1 MLKIISKI
9 KNQKTLLII
18 STIFAVITL
27 MFTSLTQKSSASGT
41 ISGTVYIDYNM
52 NGVRDTAGTAPNLAI
67 DGGLG
72 GVTVTV
78 YAASGASK
86 SATTA
91 ANGTYSINTATAPAL
106 PAGPY
111 RIEFTNLP
119 AGYYPSATGTNNATT
134 VRIVADGTSNTN
146 DLGVIVPSDYC
157 QINPVMI
164 NNVYGVGPGVFDT
177 IVKFPYN
184 YSEEL
189 DGRLNSVD
197 PTAWTAP
204 PSRTSLLAPTGIA
217 AVDPVGATF
226 GLTYDNRVSKLYAAA
241 YVKRGAVLGSLSG
254 ESTGAIYLI
263 NNPAGNSPAESLY
276 VDLNAVFGAGTA
288 GANPHPTATT
298 TDWTDDAA
306 TVPFVGKRG
315 LGGLKVSLDGT
326 KLYTVNLNDRRLYVI
341 PTSGTLNST
350 TITRFDIPTTGLAT
364 SSGNCAAAD
373 VRPFAVGRSRTGQIY
388 VGAVCSA
395 ESEAADTKLH
405 AFIWRFTGAAFTLVA
420 NNTLTFARNAS
431 IPPTIE
437 SVNWQRWLATAP
449 AVLNRA
455 APVLTDIEFDGAD
468 MILGFRDRFGDQVV
482 LPDFYRGYG
491 DVMRVCDV
499 SGTFT
504 FESNGICG
512 SVTSTNPGSNG
523 NTGNGGREFYSDLN
537 GDGRQEGG
545 LGGLTQVPGYNHV
558 ITSFYDPVTYNSAG
572 TRVSNFYTSGIQ
584 RYGNTTGAMTGA
596 YDVYLDADPGN
607 FGKADGAGDTEALCN
622 AAPLQIGNRVWN
634 DTNGNGIQEPNETG
648 IANVAVQLWA
658 DTNSDGTVDTQIGTA
673 TTDASGNY
681 IFGGPN
687 NTNLSSYTCGT
698 ILSSLDVRVTA
709 SSDDAEQVGTT
720 VTLNSGDLDLDGT
733 INGVR
738 FSNLAIPPGATITNA
753 YIQFTANNTTPVSGG
768 SPTFTIRGQNADTAA
783 TFTTAANNISSRATT
798 TQSVAW
804 SPAVW
809 ATSSLQNTPDLTSVV
824 QAVVSR
830 AGWTS
835 GNSMAFIIS
844 GGTAAA
850 FRTAESF
857 DGIAAAAPRLVIEYT
872 TPSSCVYSISP
883 NTNYEVR
890 LPATNFNAGQPLNT
904 FAPTTSFSD
913 ATANGT
919 IRDSNGIVLSG
930 NQVIAPLTTG
940 DIGQNNHTYDF
951 GFRTATT
958 AFSIGNRVWFDT
970 NNNGIID
977 GAEVGISGVSVSVFL
992 DANSDGQPDNAASPL
1007 GTVTTDAS
1015 GYYRFDGLSAGN
1027 YVVRINPSNFNSGGV
1042 LRNYA
1047 NTSGNNTANTDSSG
1061 AGANA
1066 ENGINPAVRNS
1077 IQTNGLLSNTVTLN
1091 TSSPT
1096 AEPDIPASGNFSGQ
1110 GSLDNQANATID
1122 LGFYNLSLSG
1132 TVWNDTSVAG
1142 NNDGLLNNGETGIS
1156 GAVVLLYDSANVQIP
1171 VGLDGILGTEDDA
1184 PGGMLTDASG
1194 NYSFRGL
1201 APGTYRVLIN
1211 SSGGGTS
1218 STPTQT
1224 NADNNVDSDDNGFP
1238 DNTGNFPNR
1247 IISGLVVLTAG
1258 GEPVVNNAAGT
1269 TSNPT
1274 VDFGFILAPTMV
1286 KLENFDVYTASDGTT
1301 TVRWSTASEVSNLG
1315 FNVYREAGGKREKIT
1330 NSPIAGTALRSQIT
1344 LNATSEGYSWRDNAP
1359 VSGAVYYLEDIDMK
1373 GTRTMHGP
1381 VAPKLD
1387 FSNYSRRADS
1397 GLLSDLTKLSNS
1409 SMQTDSVASIAPAV
1423 KPPKNAKENLLTNER
1438 QFEIAAKGGVKIAVR
1453 SSGWY
1458 RVTLSELVNAG
1469 FEINSDP
1476 NNWQLFADAV
1486 EVPFKLNTDGSIEFF
1501 GHGLDTPETATQT
1514 YYLLKGDSA
1523 GQRLPEQS
1531 VGEVEPGKVSASFR
1545 NTATLKER
1553 SIYFSGIPNSQNEKW
1568 FGALIFAGTDTVNNL
1583 TVHNP
1588 SAEGQAH
1595 LKVKLQ
1601 GVGVTEHLIRL
1612 KFNNL
1617 ELGTVTYDNF
1627 DNEVFEFDVPM
1638 SAVVAGENSITMTA
1652 LGTSFEELSAVD
1664 EISLTY
1670 ERLYTAQDN
1679 KLAFTVPA
1687 GSQAR
1692 LEGFGAGHI
1701 KVAEI
1706 NDGKAVRY
1714 LEVQPQETGNG
1725 FGFSLDA
1732 ENYDRA
1738 FVALADAETA
1748 TAASV
1753 IRNNPSKWNKIGN
1766 RADFVIIT
1774 PESLRG
1780 QADSLASVR
1789 ESEGLRTKV
1798 VLLEDIYDEFG
1809 FGASSVS
1816 AVKEFLRKANDD
1828 WQLKPGYVLLFGD
1841 SSYDMRNYLA
1851 QPDRNLV
1858 PTKLVQTLNFETS
1871 SDAWIADFDDDG
1883 IEDISIGRLPVGNTS
1898 EAQQVVGKLLRP
1910 QRENVREEK
1919 TNLFVADSGFDASVN
1934 ALRETLP
1941 QSVGANVVRRS
1952 EFTNEQTRQEII
1964 RETNFGQSVITYEG
1978 HGSPTAWSNG
1988 SFFRTTDAANLQ
2000 NTDKLSLYLLM
2011 TCLNGYTSN
2020 LDNDTLA
2027 ESLIKSNGG
2036 AYAAWVS
2043 SGATNISGQTQI
2055 IHTATDLI
2063 FRTDGKQLRLGDISR
2078 MAKQSTQD
2086 LEIRQTWLL
2095 IGDPTMFVR

>member
-9 KNQKTLLII
+9 KDQKTLIII

-27 MFTSLTQKSSASGT
+27 MFASLTQKTSATGT

-67 DGGLG
+67 DGGLS

-86 SATTA
+86 SATTSA
-91 ANGTYSINTATAPAL
+91 TGTYSINTATAPAL

-119 AGYYPSATGTNNATT
+119 AGYFPGATGTNNATT
-134 VRIVADGTSNTN
+134 VKFVADGTSNNN

-157 QINPVMI
+157 QINPLMT

-197 PTAWTAP
+197 ATAWTTP
-204 PSRTSLLAPTGIA
+204 PSRTSLLAPDGIA
-217 AVDPVGATF
+217 TVDPVGATF
-226 GLTYDNRVSKLYAAA
+226 GLTYDNRVSKLYSAA
-241 YVKRGAVLGSLSG
+241 YLKRGAVFGALSS
-254 ESTGAIYLI
+254 ESTGAIYVT
-263 NNPAGNSPAESLY
+263 NNPAGSSPTTALY
-276 VDLNAVFGAGTA
+276 VDLNSVFGAGTA

-298 TDWTDDAA
+298 MNWTDDAA
-306 TVPFVGKRG
+306 TAPFIGKRG

-341 PTSGTLNST
+341 PTSGTLDST
-350 TITRFDIPTTGLAT
+350 TITRFDIPTTGLTT
-364 SSGNCAAAD
+364 SGGPCAVAD
-373 VRPFAVGRSRTGQIY
+373 VRPFAVGRDRTGQIY

-395 ESEAADTKLH
+395 ESETTDTKLH
-405 AFIWRFTGAAFTLVA
+405 AFVWRFTGAGFTLPVT
-420 NNTLTFARNAS
+420 NNTLTFARLAS
-431 IPPTIE
+431 STQ
-437 SVNWQRWLATAP
+437 SASWQRW
-449 AVLNRA
+449 AVVTDQLNRA
-455 APVLTDIEFDGAD
+455 APMLTDIEFDGAN
-468 MILGFRDRFGDQVV
+468 MLLGFRDRYGDQVV
-482 LPDFYRGYG
+482 LPDYYRGYG
-491 DVMRVCDV
+491 DIMRVCNV

-504 FESNGICG
+504 FESNGVCG
-512 SVTSTNPGSNG
+512 GVTSTNPGTNNNS
-523 NTGNGGREFYSDLN
+523 GNGGREFYTDLN
-537 GDGRQEGG
+537 GDGREEGG
-545 LGGLTQVPGYNHV
+545 LGGLTQIPGYNHV

-572 TRVSNFYTSGIQ
+572 TRIDNFYTSGIQ
-584 RYGNTTGAMTGA
+584 RYSNTTGVMTGA

-607 FGKADGAGDTEALCN
+607 FGKADGAGDTESLCD
-622 AAPLQIGNRVWN
+622 AAPVQIGNRVWT
-634 DTNGNGIQEPNETG
+634 DTNGNGRQDPGENG
-648 IANVAVQLWA
+648 INNVAVQLWEDTDGNGTVNA
-658 DTNSDGTVDTQIGTA
+658 QVASVNTNSSGEYVFGSLNCQGTTA
-673 TTDASGNY
+673 TSTV
-681 IFGGPN
+681 
-687 NTNLSSYTCGT
+687 
-698 ILSSLDVRVTA
+698 SLG
-709 SSDDAEQVGTT
+709 SDDAEQTVSNGA
-720 VTLNSGDLDLDGT
+720 VTLNGT
-733 INGVR
+733 SFDIVQQATNVQTLGLR
-738 FSNLAIPPGATITNA
+738 FQSLNIPAGAVITSA
-753 YIQFTANNTTPVSGG
+753 KIQFTTNTVTTNNTVNAV
-768 SPTFTIRGQNADTAA
+768 IQGQAADNAG
-783 TFTTAANNISSRATT
+783 TFTTTANNISSRTKTT
-798 TQSVAW
+798 S
-804 SPAVW
+804 AVNW
-809 ATSSLQNTPDLTSVV
+809 NAIPGWGTSGTTGANQQTPDLTAVV
-824 QAVVSR
+824 QEIVSR
-830 AGWTS
+830 GGWAS
-835 GNSMAFIIS
+835 GNSMAFILTDNASTS
-844 GGTAAA
+844 GASRSAFAFESGTAAQ
-850 FRTAESF
+850 RPT
-857 DGIAAAAPRLVIEYT
+857 LTVTYT
-872 TPSSCVYSISP
+872 TATNGCYSVKP
-883 NTNYEVR
+883 NTKYEVR
-890 LPATNFNAGQPLNT
+890 IPATNFNAGQPLNT
-904 FAPTTSFSD
+904 LAPTTSFAD
-913 ATANGT
+913 ATTDGT
-919 IRDSNGIVLSG
+919 LRDSNGIVISG
-930 NQVIAPLTTG
+930 NQVVAALTTG

-951 GFRTATT
+951 GFRTATN

-977 GAEVGISGVSVSVFL
+977 GAEVGISSVSVSVFL
-992 DANSDGQPDNAASPL
+992 DANSDGQPDNTASPL

-1027 YVVRINPSNFNSGGV
+1027 YVVRINPANFNAGGV

-1047 NTSGNNTANTDSSG
+1047 NTSGNNTAAVDSSG
-1061 AGANA
+1061 AASNN

-1077 IQTNGLLSNTVTLN
+1077 IQTNGLLSNTVTLS

-1096 AEPDIPASGNFSGQ
+1096 AEPDIPASGTFAGQ
-1110 GSLDNQANATID
+1110 GSLDNQADATID

-1142 NNDGLLNNGETGIS
+1142 NNDGILNNGETGIS
-1156 GAVVLLYDSANVQIP
+1156 GAVVILYDSANVQIP

-1194 NYSFRGL
+1194 NYNFRGL

-1218 STPTQT
+1218 STPTQI
-1224 NADNNVDSDDNGFP
+1224 NADNNVDNDDNGFP

-1286 KLENFDVYTASDGTT
+1286 KLETFDVYTGSDGTT
-1301 TVRWSTASEVSNLG
+1301 TVKWSTASEVSNLG

-1344 LNATSEGYSWRDNAP
+1344 LNATGEGYSWRDNAP

-1381 VAPKLD
+1381 VAPRLD
-1387 FSNYSRRADS
+1387 FSGYSRRADS

-1423 KPPKNAKENLLTNER
+1423 KPPKNIKENLVTGER

-1453 SSGWY
+1453 KNGWY
-1458 RVTLSELVNAG
+1458 RVTLGELLKAG

-1476 NNWQLFADAV
+1476 HNWQLFADAV
-1486 EVPFKLNTDGSIEFF
+1486 EVPFKSNTDGSIEFF

-1514 YYLLKGDSA
+1514 YYLIKGDSA
-1523 GQRLPEQS
+1523 GQRLPEES
-1531 VGEVEPGKVSASFR
+1531 VGEVEPGKVAASFR

-1553 SIYFSGIPNSQNEKW
+1553 TIYFAGIPNTENEKW
-1568 FGALIFAGTDTVNNL
+1568 FGALIFAETDTVSN
-1583 TVHNP
+1583 VVAHNP

-1601 GVGVTEHLIRL
+1601 GVGVTQHLIRL
-1612 KFNNL
+1612 KFNNI

-1627 DNEVFEFDVPM
+1627 DNELFEFDVPM
-1638 SAVVAGENSITMTA
+1638 SAVVEGENGITMTA

-1687 GSQAR
+1687 GLQAQIK
-1692 LEGFGAGHI
+1692 GFGAGHI

-1706 NDGKAVRY
+1706 NDGQAVRY
-1714 LEVQPQETGNG
+1714 LEVQPQETDNG
-1725 FGFSLDA
+1725 FGFSLNA
-1732 ENYDRA
+1732 ETYDRA
-1738 FVALADAETA
+1738 FVALADAETQ

-1766 RADFVIIT
+1766 KADFVIIT
-1774 PESLRG
+1774 PEILRQ

-1809 FGASSVS
+1809 FGASGVS
-1816 AVKEFLRKANDD
+1816 AVREFLRKANDV
-1828 WQLKPGYVLLFGD
+1828 WQIKPSYVLLFGD
-1841 SSYDMRNYLA
+1841 SSYDMRNYLE

-1858 PTKLVQTLNFETS
+1858 PTKLVQTQNFETS
-1871 SDAWIADFDDDG
+1871 SDAWLADFDNDG
-1883 IEDISIGRLPVGNTS
+1883 VEDISIGRLPVGNTS

-1934 ALRETLP
+1934 DLRETLP
-1941 QSVGANVVRRS
+1941 ENVSSNVVRRS

-1964 RETNFGQSVITYEG
+1964 RESNYGQSVITYEG

-1988 SFFRTTDAANLQ
+1988 SFFRTTDAENLQ

-2011 TCLNGYTSN
+2011 TCLNGYMSN

-2036 AYAAWVS
+2036 AYAVWVS
-2043 SGATNISGQTQI
+2043 SGATNVGGQARIS
-2055 IHTATDLI
+2055 HAATDLI

-2078 MAKQSTQD
+2078 LAKQSTQD
-2086 LEIRQTWLL
+2086 LEVRQTWLL
-2095 IGDPTMFVR
+2095 IGDPTMIVR